1 MKLPPYVLE
10 CVMIVRFERLA
21 ALRFELANLRLDR
34 GLVDAGGFMMLARI
48 DAERLA
54 ERGQQMLFV
63 QLRVALDG
71 VLVLHA
77 FRDVAQLLDC
87 LRLELMKCVGHR
99 SSETQNLS
107 RLLGT
112 KLER

>member
-1 MKLPPYVLE
+1 MELPPYVLE

-54 ERGQQMLFV
+54 KRGQQVLFV

-71 VLVLHA
+71 VLVLNA
-77 FRDVAQLLDC
+77 LRDFAQLLERF
-87 LRLELMKCVGHR
+87 LLQLVVGVRHSMPPK
-99 SSETQNLS
+99 SSNVARHQI
-107 RLLGT
+107 
-112 KLER
+112 